1 MSFLSPW
8 FLAGLLGVGIP
19 LAIHLIRKQKA
30 EKVVFSTLRF
40 LKKTPKKM
48 ILFQQIQQWLLLL
61 ARAAIVALLAV
72 AFARP
77 FFTQS
82 IALPTGV
89 TPRSVVVLLDASMSM
104 QYGDYFER
112 AKRAA
117 FEVLRSLHAG
127 DEAALVTFA
136 EGTGKI
142 RELTTDIAGLEAS
155 LQAIGPPGFQA
166 TASLAAL
173 RLADQM
179 LRSARY
185 PDKTVV
191 MISDYQR
198 RAFEN
203 IDAGWR
209 LGAGVVFKSIK
220 IGDPETTN
228 LAVTEV
234 KSPAAVFRD
243 QEEHVIVARVRNLG
257 TRPLSKTR
265 VSLAIDDLTV
275 DTRNVELT
283 GQSETI
289 VKLRTK
295 FRKRGVY
302 RGAVTVADDRFA
314 PDNTFYFT
322 VNVLT
327 PLRVLAVIEDP
338 ADDGRAGA
346 TQWFE
351 WAMGRRDRTRFQI
364 DVLRPRQVTLEA
376 VNTHDVMV
384 LFDVRGLQPVQVRT
398 IETFVREGGSLL
410 IAPAGRV
417 TAQTFNSLLDGLTP
431 ARLERQQTEPVGKF
445 RVIAELNLRHPIIRT
460 LQIGR
465 NNDLGRARF
474 RRYWFTKPVEGSE
487 IIMGFDNG
495 QAALLEG
502 RFGRGRVLLFTS
514 SLDTTWNNLPL
525 QGLYLPLMQET
536 LRYLAPAD
544 EKKQSYVVGEP
555 VRMKMPPGNALRVT
569 DPDDAETVLTSATG
583 SDVVYRN
590 TLEPGFYDVRGGEQ
604 PDFLAVNV
612 SSLESDLAA
621 SATEE
626 IEKLLSNPDRA
637 AQSPGQARASAMDA
651 KAERSQRW
659 WWWIL
664 LAAGLLALGETLLS
678 NRTYR

>member
-8 FLAGLLGVGIP
+8 FLVGLLGVGIP
-19 LAIHLIRKQKA
+19 LAIHLSRKQKA

-40 LKKTPKKM
+40 LKRTPKKM
-48 ILFQQIQQWLLLL
+48 IFFQKIQQWLLLL
-61 ARAAIVALLAV
+61 ARAAIMALLAV

-82 IALPTGV
+82 VALPSNL
-89 TPRSVVVLLDASMSM
+89 TPSSVVIVLDASMSM

-112 AKRAA
+112 AKKAA
-117 FEVLRSLHAG
+117 LDVLRSLHAG

-136 EGTGKI
+136 EGTGQV
-142 RELTTDIAGLEAS
+142 RELTTDIEQLETS
-155 LQAIGPPGFQA
+155 VQTLDSPGFQA
-166 TASLAAL
+166 TASLSAL

-185 PDKTVV
+185 PNKSVI
-191 MISDYQR
+191 MISDFQR

-203 IDAGWR
+203 IDTGWR
-209 LGAGVVFKSIK
+209 FGTGVVFKSIR

-234 KSPAAVFRD
+234 KSPAQVFRD
-243 QEEHVIVARVRNLG
+243 QESHVIAARVRNLG
-257 TRPLSKTR
+257 TRPLAGAR
-265 VSLAIDDLTV
+265 VSLAIDDQTV
-275 DTRNVELT
+275 DTQSVELT
-283 GQSETI
+283 GQSET
-289 VKLRTK
+289 VVQFRAK

-302 RGAVTVADDRFA
+302 RGAVTVADVRFV

-322 VNVLT
+322 VNVLS
-327 PLRVLAVIEDP
+327 PLKVLAVIDDS
-338 ADDGRAGA
+338 ADGGYAAA

-351 WAMGRRDRTRFQI
+351 SAMGRRERSRFQVE
-364 DVLRPRQVTLEA
+364 VLQPRQITREA
-376 VNTHDVMV
+376 VNSHDVMA
-384 LFDVRGLQPVQVRT
+384 LFDLQDLQPVQVRV
-398 IETFVREGGSLL
+398 IESFVQKGGGLL
-410 IAPAGRV
+410 MAPAGRI
-417 TAQTFNSLLDGLTP
+417 TAQTFNGLLGGLTP
-431 ARLERQQTEPVGKF
+431 AMLEQQQSGPDGNF
-445 RVIAELNLRHPIIRT
+445 RVIAEINQRHPIIRA

-465 NNDLGRARF
+465 SNDLGSARF
-474 RRYWFTKPVEGSE
+474 RKYWSTKPVEGSE

-536 LRYLAPAD
+536 LRYMAMAD

-555 VRMKMPPGNALRVT
+555 VRMKLPPGNALRIT
-569 DPDDAETVLTSATG
+569 APDGAETVLTSATG
-583 SDVVYRN
+583 DDVVYRN
-590 TLEPGFYDVRGGEQ
+590 SQEPGFYGIRGGDQ
-604 PDFLAVNV
+604 SDFMAVNV
-612 SSLESDLAA
+612 SPLESDLAA
-621 SATEE
+621 ASTEE
-626 IEKLLSNPDRA
+626 IEKALSNPAAATQPPGKVRA
-637 AQSPGQARASAMDA
+637 LAMYA

-664 LAAGLLALGETLLS
+664 LAVGLLALGETLLS

>member
-48 ILFQQIQQWLLLL
+48 IFFQRIQQWLLLL
-61 ARAAIVALLAV
+61 VRAAIVALLAI

-82 IALPTGV
+82 VALPTGS
-89 TPRSVVVLLDASMSM
+89 TPGSVVIVLDASMSM

-112 AKRAA
+112 AKQAA
-117 FEVLRSLHAG
+117 LEVLRSLNAG
-127 DEAALVTFA
+127 DEAALITFA
-136 EGTGKI
+136 EGTGQV
-142 RELTTDIAGLEAS
+142 RELTTDIAQLEAS
-155 LQAIGPPGFQA
+155 LQTLDSPGFQA
-166 TASLAAL
+166 TASLSAL

-185 PDKTVV
+185 ADKIVI
-191 MISDYQR
+191 MISDFQR

-203 IDAGWR
+203 IDTGWQ

-234 KSPAAVFRD
+234 KSPAQVFRD

-257 TRPLSKTR
+257 TRPLAEAR
-265 VSLAIDDLTV
+265 VSLAIDDQTV
-275 DTRNVELT
+275 DSQNVELT
-283 GQSETI
+283 GQSEA
-289 VKLRTK
+289 VVQFRTK

-302 RGAVTVADDRFA
+302 RGAVTVTDNRFV

-327 PLRVLAVIEDP
+327 PLRILAVIDDP
-338 ADDGRAGA
+338 ADNGHAAA

-351 WAMGRRDRTRFQI
+351 SAMGRQDRSRFQI
-364 DVLRPRQVTLEA
+364 EVLRPRQVTQEA
-376 VNTHDVMV
+376 VKSHDVMA
-384 LFDVRGLQPVQVRT
+384 LFDVRDLQPVQVRA
-398 IETFVREGGSLL
+398 IESFVQDGGSLL
-410 IAPAGRV
+410 MAPAGRV
-417 TAQTFNSLLDGLTP
+417 TAKTFNSLVGGLTP
-431 ARLERQQTEPVGKF
+431 AMLEQQQTEPDGKF
-445 RVIAELNLRHPIIRT
+445 RVIAEINQRHPIIRA

-465 NNDLGRARF
+465 SNDLGSARF
-474 RRYWFTKPVEGSE
+474 RGYWSTKPVKGSE

-495 QAALLEG
+495 QAALVEG

-536 LRYLAPAD
+536 LRYLAMAD

-555 VRMKMPPGNALRVT
+555 VRMKLPPGNALRVT
-569 DPDDAETVLTSATG
+569 APDGAETVLTSATG
-583 SDVVYRN
+583 DDVVYRDD
-590 TLEPGFYDVRGGEQ
+590 LEPGFYGIRGGDQ
-604 PDFLAVNV
+604 PDFMAVNV
-612 SSLESDLAA
+612 SPLESDLATV
-621 SATEE
+621 ATEE
-626 IEKLLSNPDRA
+626 IEKALSNPA
-637 AQSPGQARASAMDA
+637 GAPHTATQARALAMDA
-651 KAERSQRW
+651 RAEKSQQW

-664 LAAGLLALGETLLS
+664 LAVGLLALGETLLS